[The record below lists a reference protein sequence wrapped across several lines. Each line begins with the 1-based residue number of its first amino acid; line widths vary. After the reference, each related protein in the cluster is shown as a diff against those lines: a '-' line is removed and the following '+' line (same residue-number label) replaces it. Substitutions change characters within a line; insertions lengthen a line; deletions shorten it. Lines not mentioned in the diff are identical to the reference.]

1 MNDSLNLKGTLK
13 VTLSDNNGKVKEEH
27 HFKNLIVDTG
37 ESFVINALI
46 ASSTQPF
53 AYIAIGSGTTPPL
66 GTQTDLQTELAR
78 TTFTYVTTT
87 ASLTMTAIFAPGVG
101 TGTITEAGIFNA
113 ASAGTML
120 SRTTFLAIN
129 KASTDQLTVV
139 WTITL
144 S

>member
-13 VTLSDNNGKVKEEH
+13 ITLSDSNGKVKEEH
-27 HFKNLIVDTG
+27 HFKNLIVDAG
-37 ESFVINALI
+37 KSFVINALK

-53 AYIAIGSGTTPPL
+53 DYIAIGEGTITPL
-66 GTQTDLQTELAR
+66 GTQTALQTEIAR
-78 TTFTYVTTT
+78 NIFTYVATT
-87 ASLTMTAIFAPGVG
+87 ASLTMTSVFLPGVG

-113 ASAGTML
+113 ASSGTML
-120 SRTTFLAIN
+120 SRTTFFAIN
-129 KASTDQLTVV
+129 KTATDQLTVV